1 MAIKATPNHW
11 FSLAGE
17 ELTNITTL
25 KLITSSRSILEKI
38 LWALIA
44 IGGTI
49 FIYNVV
55 ERQLDN
61 WRDNPALVTKFT
73 KKLADMP
80 LPAVTFCH
88 KGLHKYGLVE
98 HLGNYIDP
106 EEKVPK
112 EVVSIRNEFLKV
124 EFQKVKS
131 RMSGKYFCEWLFGL
145 KWNEKED
152 NLILNQIPYDKKSDM
167 KALCNVSSNNEMTS

>member
-38 LWALIA
+38 LWALVA

-55 ERQLDN
+55 GIQLDN
-61 WRDNPALVTKFT
+61 WRDNPALITKVT

-106 EEKVPK
+106 EKKVPK
-112 EVVSIRNEFLKV
+112 EVVAILNEFLKV
-124 EFQKVKS
+124 EFQKIKDQLK
-131 RMSGKYFCEWLFGL
+131 GKTFCDWLFSL
-145 KWNEKED
+145 RKAEKDD
-152 NLILNQIPYDKKSDM
+152 NFILSQIPSNKTHTM
-167 KALCNVSSNNEMTS
+167 KAQCIVSSKI